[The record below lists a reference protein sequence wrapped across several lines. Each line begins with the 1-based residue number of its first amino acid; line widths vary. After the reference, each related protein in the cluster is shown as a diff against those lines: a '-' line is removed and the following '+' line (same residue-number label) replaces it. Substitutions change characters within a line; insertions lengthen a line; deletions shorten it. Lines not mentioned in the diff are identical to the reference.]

1 MKNNLVIT
9 VGRQYGS
16 GGREIGMMLSRAF
29 GIGYYDK
36 KLITEAAR
44 RSGLAGETFEK
55 YEERRLG
62 SLWHALSPSFNVSGG
77 FTPED
82 IFRIQSETIVYIAAK
97 EPCVIV
103 GRCADYV
110 LRENPR
116 CVNIFVSAPIEER
129 ARRVAVRL
137 NISYEKAA
145 VLTSKM
151 DRSRASYYNFY
162 TEKTWGA
169 ASSYHLCL
177 DSSRLGLERSSALI
191 AGFVNSL
198 QEQT

>member
-9 VGRQYGS
+9 VGREYGS

-44 RSGLAGETFEK
+44 RSGLADETFEK
-55 YEERRLG
+55 YEERKFG

-82 IFRIQSETIVYIAAK
+82 IFRIQSETIVAIAAK

-116 CVNIFVSAPIEER
+116 CVNIFVSAPLGER
-129 ARRVAVRL
+129 TRRVAVRL
-137 NISYEKAA
+137 NISYEEAA
-145 VLTSKM
+145 VLISKM

-169 ASSYHLCL
+169 AASYHLCL
-177 DSSRLGLERSSALI
+177 DSSRLGLEGSSALI
-191 AGFVNSL
+191 AGFVNSMR
-198 QEQT
+198 E